1 VRAIAAPRTT
11 AVTVRP
17 AHHKTQAAIQAAVAE
32 GQTFRTPERFD
43 GASEMPELIIGTPA
57 GVFSI
62 FEFDERID
70 ETREFQSIA
79 AGFLGMRAVVFVAA
93 FIVFSLGF
101 ESAERRPHAHK
112 NTSVLVSVNTTIGN
126 RPRKS

>member
-1 VRAIAAPRTT
+1 
-11 AVTVRP
+11 VTVRP

-62 FEFDERID
+62 FEFEDRID
-70 ETREFQSIA
+70 KTREFQSIA
-79 AGFLGMRAVVFVAA
+79 AGFFGMRAVVFFAV

-101 ESAERRPHAHK
+101 ECGRTSAAQHK
-112 NTSVLVSVNTTIGN
+112 NIGAPACVNTTIGN